1 MSVLNL
7 QARQHPSHRL
17 GRGALSKVAPSTRAA
32 AALRCSAMAT
42 KPVLLHLQSLPLEP
56 RVAEDLKSRF
66 ENLYIWE
73 QPDPGAFLQEKGALI
88 RGVITGM
95 KPWVNKELL
104 DKLPN
109 VEIVSSNTV
118 GLDKVDVSLCK
129 ERGVS
134 VTNTPDVLTDCTAD
148 TALALLLACM
158 RQIPAAHQY
167 VCEGRWLKEGDYP
180 FTSKVSGKRVG
191 VVGLGR
197 IGAAIGKRL
206 EGFGCPISYYSR
218 SKKSQYPQYNYYNS
232 VVELARNSDVL
243 IVACALEKATTKIIN
258 REVLDAL
265 GPKGFVVNIARGPVI
280 DQAELVKA
288 LVEKRVAGAGLDV
301 FENEPEVPN
310 ELLSMENVVV
320 QPHVGSATVETRGVM
335 ANLVVENLIAHFS
348 GKPLLTPV

>member
-1 MSVLNL
+1 MSALNL
-7 QARQHPSHRL
+7 RARQHL
-17 GRGALSKVAPSTRAA
+17 VGRGESAKAAPSTRAA

-42 KPVLLHLQSLPLEP
+42 KPVVLHLQSLPLEP
-56 RVAEDLKSRF
+56 RAAEDLHSKF
-66 ENLYIWE
+66 ENLFIWE
-73 QPDPGAFLQEKGALI
+73 QADPAAFLAEKGASI
-88 RGVITGM
+88 RGVVTGVR
-95 KPWVNKELL
+95 PWVNQELL

-167 VCEGRWLKEGDYP
+167 VCDGRWPKEGDYP
-180 FTSKVSGKRVG
+180 VTNKVSGKRVG

-218 SKKSQYPQYNYYNS
+218 SKKPQYPEYNYYNS
-232 VVELARNSDVL
+232 VVELARNSDILV
-243 IVACALEKATTKIIN
+243 VACALEKATTKIIN

-265 GPKGFVVNIARGPVI
+265 GPTGFVVNIARGPVI
-280 DQAELVKA
+280 DEAELVKA

-301 FENEPEVPN
+301 FVNEPEVPK
-310 ELLSMENVVV
+310 ELLNMANVVV
-320 QPHVGSATVETRGVM
+320 QPHVGSATYETRNAM
-335 ANLVVENLIAHFS
+335 ANLVVENLVAHFS